1 MTQSTILVV
10 EDDLSL
16 QAALCDTLVLA
27 GFKAEAASNAA
38 FAMDMLRKTNYDM
51 VVSDVQMEELDGHA
65 LLKRIKAQ
73 CPDLPVL
80 LMTAYGSVQKA
91 VEAMRD
97 GAVDYLVKPFEAE
110 VLVNLVSQIV
120 SQSFTNDSEF
130 IAIDNTSKKIMKL
143 AQRIA
148 ESNATV
154 MINGQSGVGKEV
166 LARFI
171 HNKSHRAN
179 KPFVAINCAAIPDS
193 MLEATLFGYEKGAF
207 TGAYKACIGKF
218 EQAQEGTLLLDE
230 ISEMDINLQAKLLRV
245 LQEKEVERLGGNKLI
260 PLDVRILATS
270 NRDMKA
276 LVSAGKFREDL
287 YYRLN
292 VLPIRLPGL
301 SKRKDDVV
309 PLALK
314 FLSRSANSYARPIPK
329 LSESAARKLLGYSWP
344 GNVRELDNV
353 MQRALVLH
361 TGNDIVADDV
371 RFDNIE
377 SNCIEDSGIES
388 ISFKSNSELDLP
400 GTRET
405 ESAAREGDLQ
415 NDVKSHEYNLILQT
429 LKETA
434 SSRKLAAEKLGVS
447 QRTLRYKL
455 AKMRDLGIDVP

>member
-27 GFKAEAASNAA
+27 GFKAEAASSVA
-38 FAMDMLRKTNYDM
+38 FAMDMLKKSNYDM
-51 VVSDVQMEELDGHA
+51 VVSDVQMEGLDGHA
-65 LLKRIKAQ
+65 LLKRIKSQ
-73 CPDLPVL
+73 RPDLPVL

-91 VEAMRD
+91 VAAMRD

-120 SQSFTNDSEF
+120 SQNFSTDSNF
-130 IAIDNTSKKIMKL
+130 IAIDAASKEIMGL
-143 AQRIA
+143 AKRVA

-154 MINGQSGVGKEV
+154 MINGESGVGKEV

-171 HNKSHRAN
+171 HKKSRRSN
-179 KPFVAINCAAIPDS
+179 KPFVAINCAAIPDN

-207 TGAYKACIGKF
+207 TGAYKASIGKF

-245 LQEKEVERLGGNKLI
+245 LQEKEVERLGGHRLI

-270 NRDMKA
+270 NRDMKS
-276 LVSAGKFREDL
+276 LVSSGKFREDL

-292 VLPIRLPGL
+292 VLPITIPGL
-301 SKRKDDVV
+301 SKRKEDIV

-314 FLSRSANSYARPIPK
+314 FLARSANSYGKPVPK
-329 LSESAARKLLGYSWP
+329 LSESAAHKLIGYSWP

-353 MQRALVLH
+353 MQRSLVIH
-361 TGNDIVADDV
+361 NGNEIESNDV
-371 RFDNIE
+371 RFDSIE
-377 SNCIEDSGIES
+377 NNSDAQNMFGEGLFVNESSNENDVEN
-388 ISFKSNSELDLP
+388 KD
-400 GTRET
+400 
-405 ESAAREGDLQ
+405 GDLQ
-415 NDVKSHEYNLILQT
+415 NDMKSHEYNRILQT
-429 LKETA
+429 LSETA
-434 SSRKLAAEKLGVS
+434 GSRKLAAEKLGVS

-455 AKMRDLGIDVP
+455 AKMRDLGIDIP

>member
-16 QAALCDTLVLA
+16 QAALCDTLALA

-38 FAMDMLRKTNYDM
+38 FAMDMLKKTNYDM

-73 CPDLPVL
+73 RPDLPVL

-120 SQSFTNDSEF
+120 SQSFSNDSEF
-130 IAIDNTSKKIMKL
+130 IAIDNTSKEILGL
-143 AQRIA
+143 AQRVA
-148 ESNATV
+148 KSNATV
-154 MINGQSGVGKEV
+154 MINGESGVGKEV

-171 HNKSHRAN
+171 HNKSPRAN
-179 KPFVAINCAAIPDS
+179 KPFVAINCAAIPDN

-207 TGAYKACIGKF
+207 TGAYKACVGKF
-218 EQAQEGTLLLDE
+218 ELAQQGTLLLDE
-230 ISEMDINLQAKLLRV
+230 ISEMDISLQAKLLRV

-270 NRDMKA
+270 NRDMKE
-276 LVSAGKFREDL
+276 LVSVGKFREDL

-292 VLPIRLPGL
+292 VLPIKLPGL
-301 SKRKDDVV
+301 SKRRDDIV
-309 PLALK
+309 PLALN

-329 LSESAARKLLGYSWP
+329 LSKSAAHKLVGYSWP

-361 TGNDIVADDV
+361 TGKDIVPDDV
-371 RFDNIE
+371 RFDYIE
-377 SNCIEDSGIES
+377 SSPIKSKSEHKNKLDSS
-388 ISFKSNSELDLP
+388 
-400 GTRET
+400 GTE
-405 ESAAREGDLQ
+405 EMVSVPQEGDLHH
-415 NDVKSHEYNLILQT
+415 DVKSHEYNLIVQT

-434 SSRKLAAEKLGVS
+434 GSRKLAAEKLGVS

-455 AKMRDLGIDVP
+455 AKMRDLGIEVP

>member
-16 QAALCDTLVLA
+16 QAALCDTLALA

-73 CPDLPVL
+73 RPDLPVL

-120 SQSFTNDSEF
+120 SQSFSNDSEF
-130 IAIDNTSKKIMKL
+130 IAIDNTSKEILGL
-143 AQRIA
+143 AQRVA

-154 MINGQSGVGKEV
+154 MINGESGVGKEV

-171 HNKSHRAN
+171 HNKSSRAN
-179 KPFVAINCAAIPDS
+179 KPFVAINCAAIPDN

-218 EQAQEGTLLLDE
+218 ELAQEGTLLLDE
-230 ISEMDINLQAKLLRV
+230 ISEMDISLQAKLLRV

-270 NRDMKA
+270 NRDMKE

-292 VLPIRLPGL
+292 VLPIKLPGL
-301 SKRKDDVV
+301 RKRRDDIV

-329 LSESAARKLLGYSWP
+329 LSESAARKLVGYSWP

-361 TGNDIVADDV
+361 TGNDIVPDDV
-371 RFDNIE
+371 RFDYIE
-377 SNCIEDSGIES
+377 SNSIKSKSERKNKLDSSGIE
-388 ISFKSNSELDLP
+388 ERLP
-400 GTRET
+400 V
-405 ESAAREGDLQ
+405 SQEGDLQ

-434 SSRKLAAEKLGVS
+434 GSRTLAAEKLGIS

-455 AKMRDLGIDVP
+455 AKMRDLGIEVP